1 MTLAGHRPSRQAHVV
16 TIQDGTITPMTRKKK
31 ERHEYRGSRKHVLDW
46 VESPAFPDELSKLL
60 AAVPVQIASDAAFMP
75 LGYSTPS
82 EARLDRQTAKFE
94 VLDPVREALRGWWL
108 KHHRGANTPNW
119 DLVVECN
126 VEGRPGLI
134 LVEAKANH
142 PELKGEGKP
151 LSDDASDNS
160 RDNDR
165 QIRVAIKEACAGL
178 NAAGYAGSISADV
191 NYQLANRL
199 AFMWKLA
206 SLGIPTVLLYLG
218 FTGDEGLRDAGE
230 PFKNHEDWSAELDRH
245 TQKCFPSSQ
254 WNSRLNLG
262 GTPAW
267 FLVNSREVIELS
279 PPA

>member
-1 MTLAGHRPSRQAHVV
+1 MK
-16 TIQDGTITPMTRKKK
+16 RKKK

-46 VESPAFPDELSKLL
+46 VESPAFLNELSKLL
-60 AAVPVQIASDAAFMP
+60 APIPVQIASDAAFMP
-75 LGYSTPS
+75 RGYSAPS
-82 EARLDRQTAKFE
+82 EARLDQRTAKFE
-94 VLDPVREALRGWWL
+94 VIGPLRETLRDWWL
-108 KHHRGANTPNW
+108 KHQRGANTPNW
-119 DLVVECN
+119 DLVVESN
-126 VEGRPGLI
+126 IEGRRGLI

-142 PELKGEGKP
+142 PELKVEGKP

-165 QIRVAIKEACAGL
+165 QIRAAIETACKGL
-178 NAAGYAGSISADV
+178 NAAGYAVSISADE
-191 NYQLANRL
+191 NYQLSNRL

-230 PFKNHEDWSAELDRH
+230 PFENHEDWSTELSRH

-254 WNSRLNLG
+254 WNLRLNVN

-267 FLVNSREVIELS
+267 FLVRSREVMELS